1 MICSMAMAQASVNT
15 YPQTVSGSSFSSKLQ
30 RPIVLGVESPWTST
44 KGLTLKSSQLSS
56 RKNVTSSFFVLHVSP
71 FTKAYKKGST
81 KFGILWQRRVC
92 RRVRCH
98 LEEVS
103 PSREDESTPDGND
116 TVQFDLNLPRR
127 SALLEFTCNVCKAR
141 TQRMINPEAFRRG
154 TVYVQCGG
162 CQAYH
167 QLVDNLNLVKE
178 YHFSATRLHITNCGY
193 HFSFQS
199 SSPLRGFLASAGVQR
214 LVLLILHRV
223 THDAIVRFERFQ
235 VLYIRVYLRLS
246 EVAFF
251 CHCVR
256 RPRLRGMYANLLI

>member
-178 YHFSATRLHITNCGY
+178 YHFRNEIDSMKNDLG
-193 HFSFQS
+193 S
-199 SSPLRGFLASAGVQR
+199 
-214 LVLLILHRV
+214 
-223 THDAIVRFERFQ
+223 
-235 VLYIRVYLRLS
+235 
-246 EVAFF
+246 
-251 CHCVR
+251 
-256 RPRLRGMYANLLI
+256 